1 MQNIKNNIYYILPA
15 LNESQNIGKLF
26 KNLNNFY
33 EKKNL
38 NIFVIYVNDGSTDD
52 TNEKLNKIK
61 NELSK
66 NISLKII
73 DHKKNLGLGEAIK
86 SGFNYCFSEA
96 KDQDVLITMDTD
108 NSHTIEQ
115 SYELFQKIIVD
126 DADISIASRY
136 VKDSKIRGVKNVRI
150 LLSFL
155 AAKIFKIFFNIN
167 NVRDYTCGFR
177 AYRVKKIKNIISSY
191 ENFFSETGFSASAD
205 ILLKLYKF
213 KDQLIFKEIPIDLR
227 YDLKE
232 GKSKMKIIKT
242 IYLNLRLILIRKI
255 K

>member
-1 MQNIKNNIYYILPA
+1 MQKIESDIYYILPA
-15 LNESQNIGKLF
+15 LNESQNIEKLF
-26 KNLNNFY
+26 NNLNNFY
-33 EKKNL
+33 KTKKEN
-38 NIFVIYVNDGSTDD
+38 VIIVYVDDGSTDN
-52 TNEKLNKIK
+52 TAEKLNFLKK
-61 NELSK
+61 QLLK
-66 NISLKII
+66 NINLKII
-73 DHKKNLGLGEAIK
+73 THDKNLGLGEALK

-191 ENFFSETGFSASAD
+191 KNFFSETGFSASAD

>member
-1 MQNIKNNIYYILPA
+1 MQNIKSNIYYILPA
-15 LNESQNIGKLF
+15 LNESQNIEKLF
-26 KNLNNFY
+26 NNLSSFY
-33 EKKNL
+33 MNKNL

-115 SYELFQKIIVD
+115 SYELFQKIITD
-126 DADISIASRY
+126 DADITIASRY
-136 VKDSKIRGVKNVRI
+136 VKDSKIRGLKNIRI

-155 AAKIFKIFFNIN
+155 AAKIFKFFFYIS

-177 AYRVKKIKNIISSY
+177 AYRVKKIKNIISNY
-191 ENFFSETGFSASAD
+191 NNFFSETGFSASAD

-213 KDQLIFKEIPIDLR
+213 KDQLVFREIPIDLR
-227 YDLKE
+227 YDLKK
-232 GKSKMKIIKT
+232 GKSKMKILKT
-242 IYLNLRLILIRKI
+242 IYLNLRLILKRKI